1 MKSAQGRFYPHP
13 YVMLTLAPLI
23 WGGNSVAGKLA
34 VGHIS
39 PALLTSFRWLG
50 AMLIVLPF
58 ALPHLK
64 RQWSDLKPHLPL
76 LLALGVIGFSAFN
89 NIMYLALNHTSAI
102 NVGIEQ
108 AAIPML
114 VFIINYLFF
123 RLRTTR
129 RQMIGFGLTLLGV
142 VIVVTNGNPLG
153 VLDQSLNYGDL
164 IMMIAV
170 LLYAVYSA
178 FLIKVPQI
186 HWLNFMAILGF
197 SAFVTSAAF
206 AIFDWYQGNQIT
218 PDLQAMAVVVYIAI
232 FPSIIGQIMWMRGLE
247 RLGSNRGGVFIN
259 LVPVFSSLFA
269 ILLLGESF
277 ELFHAIS
284 LLLVL
289 LGIGLAQSRAKTR

>member
-1 MKSAQGRFYPHP
+1 MKSAQGRLYPHP

-206 AIFDWYQGNQIT
+206 AIFDWHQGNQIA

-289 LGIGLAQSRAKTR
+289 LGIGLAQSTAKTR